1 MKFGINLVLY
11 AALLAMLPA
20 AAIADN
26 MRDTVLR
33 EALLRSGVVPYEDT
47 HVAVDPALV
56 QAGKLLFQS
65 KDISLD
71 RQTACASCHL
81 DRFGSADGIANAIG
95 TGGQGEGL
103 DRLAGG
109 GDIIPRNALPFWG
122 RGSKGFN
129 VFFWDGKVDAS
140 SGTIRSQFAGQEPST
155 DALVVAAH
163 LPPVEVGEMVDDAV
177 HNDHLEGESVE
188 AAQVVYGTL
197 VDRIKARDDIGPQ
210 LAAARGKNLADLE
223 FIDVAEGIA
232 AFIRTNFKLAD
243 NPLHRFIYANGSL
256 SEQELAGGLIFVGK
270 GRCAAC
276 HNGPYFTDFQFHSI
290 ATPQLG
296 FGKNGFGIDYGRFN
310 VTMQEADRYR
320 FRTPPLW
327 NVNKTSPYFHSG
339 SVKELDDAIR
349 LHVDPLA
356 GLSPETMTGEQRVQF
371 YDQLKSWTS
380 EPISGVALKDDEIAA
395 LVSFLNLLSFDSQEP
410 VVETN

>member
-11 AALLAMLPA
+11 TGLLAMLPVT
-20 AAIADN
+20 AIADN

-33 EALLRSGVVPYEDT
+33 EALLRSGIVPYQET
-47 HVAVDPALV
+47 HVSVDPALV

-81 DRFGSADGIANAIG
+81 DRFGSGDGIANAVG

-103 DRLAGG
+103 ERLAAG

-122 RGSKGFN
+122 RGSKGFD

-140 SGTIRSQFAGQEPST
+140 TGTILSQFAGDEPAK
-155 DALVVAAH
+155 DGLVVAAH

-188 AAQVVYGTL
+188 AAQVVYRTL
-197 VDRIKARDDIGPQ
+197 ADRITAREDIGPQ
-210 LAAARGKNLADLE
+210 LAAARGKDLNELE
-223 FIDVAEGIA
+223 FIDIAEGIA
-232 AFIRTNFKLAD
+232 AFIRTNFRLAD
-243 NPLHRFIYANGSL
+243 NPLHGFIYDNGAL

-276 HNGPYFTDFQFHSI
+276 HNGPYFSDFQFHSI

-310 VTMQEADRYR
+310 VTMQEGDRYR

-327 NVNKTSPYFHSG
+327 NVSKTAPYFHSG
-339 SVKELDDAIR
+339 SVQKLEDAIR

-356 GLSPETMTGEQRVQF
+356 GLSPETMTGEQRIQF
-371 YDQLKSWTS
+371 YDQLKAWAR
-380 EPISGVALKDDEIAA
+380 EPISGAALEDDEIAA
-395 LVSFLNLLSFDSQEP
+395 LVSFLNLLSFDSQEA
-410 VVETN
+410 VVETD